1 MGYSARSILTSRSI
15 QTLTS
20 VDTIGA
26 HMYHLDMDVK
36 IVCAAMPESRRF
48 DSVDWFEGW

>member
-20 VDTIGA
+20 VDTLGA
-26 HMYHLDMDVK
+26 HMCHLDMDVK
-36 IVCAAMPESRRF
+36 IVSAAMSDNLRF
-48 DSVDWFEGW
+48 DSVDELQGW